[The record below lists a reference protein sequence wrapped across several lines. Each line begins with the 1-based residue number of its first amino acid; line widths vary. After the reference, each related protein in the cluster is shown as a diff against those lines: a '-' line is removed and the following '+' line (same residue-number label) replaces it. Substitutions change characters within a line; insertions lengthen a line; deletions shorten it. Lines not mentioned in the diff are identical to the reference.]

1 MTPESFKKLEDR
13 VAEYSASLPELIA
26 RMLYRQLKRGR
37 KLSMDGI
44 DAQISRAARTAELV
58 EACGCSNRHST
69 GTPFSHWI
77 AGDC

>member
-1 MTPESFKKLEDR
+1 MTPESLKKLEDR
-13 VAEYSASLPELIA
+13 VADYCAAVPELIA
-26 RMLYRQLKRGR
+26 LMLYRQLKRGR

-44 DAQISRAARTAELV
+44 DAQITRAVKTAEIV
-58 EACGCSNRHST
+58 ENCGCANRHST